1 MLYSKLSDC
10 IYCND
15 ISTLI
20 NDIDCKIV
28 EVSKSLYNNTI
39 YMLNK
44 NVDLTNQER
53 TNNAQLL
60 VDDFERKK
68 SLVDRQNQAR
78 AGVGGMYSERADRT
92 AKQFADIGGGVGT
105 AVMGM
110 GKK

>member
-44 NVDLTNQER
+44 HMCLNNVNKLLIYKR
-53 TNNAQLL
+53 TLL
-60 VDDFERKK
+60 YKQCNSEY
-68 SLVDRQNQAR
+68 
-78 AGVGGMYSERADRT
+78 AGKYTIEMIANKIT
-92 AKQFADIGGGVGT
+92 LLIHK
-105 AVMGM
+105 
-110 GKK
+110 

>member
-44 NVDLTNQER
+44 NVDL
-53 TNNAQLL
+53 NNINKLFMYKRILL
-60 VDDFERKK
+60 YKQCKYDY
-68 SLVDRQNQAR
+68 
-78 AGVGGMYSERADRT
+78 AGNYTIEMIAN
-92 AKQFADIGGGVGT
+92 KI
-105 AVMGM
+105 
-110 GKK
+110 KLLIHK

>member
-44 NVDLTNQER
+44 NVDL
-53 TNNAQLL
+53 NNNYVLKL
-60 VDDFERKK
+60 RIVTKIRIFDEVFYIYNEK
-68 SLVDRQNQAR
+68 SRR
-78 AGVGGMYSERADRT
+78 
-92 AKQFADIGGGVGT
+92 
-105 AVMGM
+105 
-110 GKK
+110 

>member
-1 MLYSKLSDC
+1 MLYPKLSDC

-44 NVDLTNQER
+44 NVDLITLIN
-53 TNNAQLL
+53 
-60 VDDFERKK
+60 
-68 SLVDRQNQAR
+68 
-78 AGVGGMYSERADRT
+78 Y
-92 AKQFADIGGGVGT
+92 
-105 AVMGM
+105 
-110 GKK
+110 